1 MHRKK
6 IIIAILIITIIS
18 SFFWIFSRYPQLNE
32 KAIMGG
38 DTNVI
43 GLSFDFVYI
52 ADSDANWWEVVFFNT
67 INWIDTNKKGML
79 FGLLFAPALMLL
91 FSLIDLSR
99 FKNKFINTLSGV
111 LIGAPLGVCVNC
123 ATPIAKGVF
132 DTSKKIEVALA
143 TLFSSPTLN
152 IIILSMLFTLFPLHL
167 ALLKIGGSLLFILLI
182 VPIAAKIFESETINV
197 ERLEKKSKSQK
208 FEFLPTTDND
218 FFQSNWSSSL
228 KWTFKNFFRGLW
240 FIIKTTVPLMLL
252 AGILGNVLVSFFP
265 QESVVSWLGMN
276 TSFYETLLLM
286 LGVSLIGTF
295 LPVPIAFDV
304 ILVLILS
311 SLGLADRYS
320 MILLF
325 TLGIFSVYPFSIIY
339 KFISKKVSL
348 FLALAVVLFGIG
360 LGITA
365 HYIEKNIESNRSK
378 EYQKLGNSSKQK
390 PLVWTFG
397 STQNVAGNLTT
408 RNTLP
413 KQFIFENDSLT
424 IHSTPFNQRDNSTTD
439 MSFKKL
445 EAKTLGLTLPYRFSP
460 IDIVSPYAMGRSIA
474 AEDLNNDNYTDL
486 VITSATK
493 LFLGYN
499 QGNRKFE
506 LEEIVLA
513 HEALNATSVD
523 FNNDGWKD
531 LFISVYKGHNLI
543 LWNDSGRFSIEKSL
557 QLKFSDNPV
566 LTIAPA
572 FADFD
577 NDGRID
583 IFLGNWTAGEQMARF
598 SMPSSKNYILLN
610 KKSGFQRVEID
621 GMDGETLSSLVTDLN
636 DDDIADLI
644 VANDFAVPDYFY
656 YGVGDGTFNIIPQK
670 DSIIKSNSF
679 YTMAIASADID
690 NDLNQE
696 IYLDQI
702 DRNISDE
709 WVTEDPVK
717 ICSEIIDSTER
728 VNCEYLMDLQQDFRH
743 SFKKH
748 NIYKCPEEFHEECLA
763 YNWIQDLLL
772 KFNRKNHQLKPL
784 SEKSPIPSSWSDY
797 NFLPDFY
804 TKNHTSFK
812 VIDSFENNT
821 NNEKA
826 VLFMRNKDLSFTDQA
841 QKFNLESTGWAWNA
855 QFADL
860 DGDEWQDL
868 YIANGFMM
876 KIEQESNL
884 LYQNIEGK
892 EFVNQTKSLEM
903 ENFLPT
909 GAYSY
914 IDFDFD
920 GDLDIFAAPAIGPL
934 QIYENTSSKNNFIAF
949 KLTNKFG
956 GSAIGAKVII
966 EYGDGNQQL
975 REVKS
980 SGGFKSFNSN
990 YCYFGLGK
998 NKTVKQVTIVWKN
1011 GSKSNLDNK
1020 IPANRMYNVIQ
1031 KNPS

>member
-1 MHRKK
+1 M
-6 IIIAILIITIIS
+6 IS
-18 SFFWIFSRYPQLNE
+18 SFFWLSSRYPQLSE
-32 KAIMGG
+32 KALMGG
-38 DTNVI
+38 DTKII
-43 GLSFDFVYI
+43 GLSFDFVYV
-52 ADSDANWWEVVFFNT
+52 ADSDANWWEVVFSNT
-67 INWIDTNKKGML
+67 VNWIDTNKKGMT

-99 FKNKFINTLSGV
+99 FKNKFTNTLSGV

-132 DTSKKIEVALA
+132 DTSKKIEIALA

-167 ALLKIGGSLLFILLI
+167 ALLKIGGSLLFILLV
-182 VPIAAKIFESETINV
+182 VPIAAKIFESETINL
-197 ERLEKKSKSQK
+197 ERIQKKSKIRG
-208 FEFLPTTDND
+208 FEFSPTTDNN
-218 FFQSNWSSSL
+218 FFQSDWASSL
-228 KWTFKNFFRGLW
+228 KWTLNNFFRGLW

-265 QESVVSWLGMN
+265 QDSVVSWLGIN

-286 LGVSLIGTF
+286 VGISIIGTF

-325 TLGIFSVYPFSIIY
+325 TLGIFSIYPFSIIY

-348 FLALAVVLFGIG
+348 FLALTVVLFGIG
-360 LGITA
+360 LGVTA

-378 EYQKLGNSSKQK
+378 EYQALQRSTKQK
-390 PLVWTFG
+390 PLAWTFD
-397 STQNVAGNLTT
+397 STQNTAKNF
-408 RNTLP
+408 NTKNDLS
-413 KQFIFENDSLT
+413 KQLLFENDSLV
-424 IHSTPFNQRDNSTTD
+424 IHYIPFNQRDNSTTD
-439 MSFKKL
+439 TWFKKL

-460 IDIVSPYAMGRSIA
+460 VDIVSPYSMGRSIA
-474 AEDLNNDNYTDL
+474 AEDLNNDFYTDL

-493 LFLGYN
+493 LFLAYN

-513 HEALNATSVD
+513 NEALNAKSVD

-531 LFISVYKGHNLI
+531 LFISIYKNHNLI
-543 LWNDSGRFSIEKSL
+543 LWNDSGRFSMEKSL

-610 KKSGFQRVEID
+610 KEGGFKRVELE
-621 GMDGETLSSLVTDLN
+621 GMDGETLSSLISDLN
-636 DDDIADLI
+636 DDGIADLI

-656 YGVGDGTFNIIPQK
+656 YGVGDGTFNIIEQK

-679 YTMAIASADID
+679 YTMSIASADID
-690 NDLNQE
+690 NDLSQE

-709 WVTEDPVK
+709 WVTEEPEK
-717 ICSEIIDSTER
+717 ICGEIIDSTER
-728 VNCEYLMDLQQDFRH
+728 ANCEYLMGLQQDIRRSFR
-743 SFKKH
+743 KN
-748 NIYKCPEEFHEECLA
+748 NIYKCPEEFYEECLA
-763 YNWIQDLLL
+763 YNWIQDLLVE
-772 KFNRKNHQLKPL
+772 FNRKNHQLKPL
-784 SEKSPIPSSWSDY
+784 SQKSPIPSNWTNY

-804 TKNHTSFK
+804 TENHKSFEI
-812 VIDSFENNT
+812 IDSFDNNT

-841 QKFNLESTGWAWNA
+841 KKFNLKSTGWAWNA
-855 QFADL
+855 QFADI

-868 YIANGFMM
+868 YIVNGFMM
-876 KIEQESNL
+876 KVEQESNL
-884 LYQNIEGK
+884 FYRNVEGK
-892 EFVNQTKSLEM
+892 EFVNQTVNSEM

-920 GDLDIFAAPAIGPL
+920 GDLDIFAASAIGPL

-949 KLTNKFG
+949 KLTNEFG

-966 EYGDGNQQL
+966 EYGDNHKQL

-998 NKTVKQVTIVWKN
+998 NKTVERITIVWQN
-1011 GSKSNLDNK
+1011 GSKSNLDFK
-1020 IPANRMYNVIQ
+1020 LPANRMYNVLQ
-1031 KNPS
+1031 KNPDQHP